1 MVMAKKRRRTGRP
14 SKYETHVKPR
24 LLEVAAWARDGL
36 IDEQIAKNLGVAV
49 STFATYKNKF
59 PELSE
64 ALKKGKDVVDIE
76 VENALLKRAL
86 GYSYEEVT
94 IERIVDTGQKKRHGG
109 ESELTQEEW
118 EFAQKY
124 FNGRCCYCGELT
136 SDLTKDHV
144 KPLKNDGTM
153 TFDNVVPSCRSC
165 NSSKKDKEMMSWYQS
180 TDFYDKH
187 RMQKIHEY
195 LDFVIQLGGTL
206 RQSKPDDQLVVTKRV
221 VKHQVPDTTAQ
232 IFWLKNRKPN
242 EWRDKQQTELTGK
255 DGGAIEIQG
264 GPDLSNLSDEEL
276 MNLEKL
282 LEKTIEEPGS

>member
-1 MVMAKKRRRTGRP
+1 MVMTKQKGGRP

-36 IDEQIAKNLGVAV
+36 IDEQIAQNLGVAA
-49 STFATYKNKF
+49 STFATYKNKY

-64 ALKKGKDVVDIE
+64 TLKRNKAIVDIE
-76 VENALLKRAL
+76 VENALFKRAL
-86 GYSYEEVT
+86 GYTYEEVT
-94 IERIVDTGQKKRHGG
+94 IERIVDTGQSKRHGG

-124 FNGRCCYCGELT
+124 FNGRCCYCGEST

-144 KPLKNDGTM
+144 KPLKQGGIL
-153 TFDNVVPSCRSC
+153 TFNNIVPACRSC
-165 NSSKKDKEMMSWYQS
+165 NSAKKDNEMMSWFQS
-180 TDFYDKH
+180 TKFYDKH

-221 VKHQVPDTTAQ
+221 VKHQVPDVTAQ
-232 IFWLKNRKPN
+232 IFWLKNRKP
-242 EWRDKQQTELTGK
+242 EQWRDKQQTEITGK
-255 DGGAIEIQG
+255 DGGPIEIEDARQ
-264 GPDLSNLSDEEL
+264 LLI
-276 MNLEKL
+276 EKL
-282 LEKTIEEPGS
+282 AKNSK